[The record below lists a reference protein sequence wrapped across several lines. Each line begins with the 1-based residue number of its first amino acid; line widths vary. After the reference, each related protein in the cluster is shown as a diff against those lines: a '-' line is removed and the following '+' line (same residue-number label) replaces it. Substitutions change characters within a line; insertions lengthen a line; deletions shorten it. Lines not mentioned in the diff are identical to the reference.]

1 MSVKEL
7 FKLNLKRLRFQQN
20 LTQTAVADTMDIDRA
35 RYAYWEHGKSEPSL
49 TMLVSLAKALNI
61 SVDDLLTKEL

>member
-1 MSVKEL
+1 MSVKDI
-7 FKLNLKRLRFQQN
+7 FRLNLRKLRFQQK
-20 LTQTAVADTMDIDRA
+20 LTQMAVADLIDIDRN

-49 TMLVSLAKALNI
+49 TMLAALAKALNI